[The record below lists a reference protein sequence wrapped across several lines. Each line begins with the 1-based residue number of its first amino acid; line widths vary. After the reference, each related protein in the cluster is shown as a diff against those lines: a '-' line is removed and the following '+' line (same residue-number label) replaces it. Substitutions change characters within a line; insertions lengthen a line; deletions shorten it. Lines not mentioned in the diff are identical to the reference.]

1 MIFSI
6 QGDVER
12 KLATISVAVAKGM
25 VAATAT
31 NPTQIVRS
39 IANYHVTVD
48 YGFIESPVG
57 NLLVSRNEHGLTSI
71 SFRGLPHEDW
81 TRNDG
86 AFDDA
91 REQLR
96 AYFAKELRVFTL
108 PLAPRGTPFQLDVW
122 RALRD
127 IPYGETRSYAQI
139 ARIIGKPDAIRAVGA
154 ANGANPLPIVV
165 PCHRVIGSNG
175 SLTGFGGGLA
185 AKRFLLD
192 LELYV

>member
-1 MIFSI
+1 M
-6 QGDVER
+6 
-12 KLATISVAVAKGM
+12 
-25 VAATAT
+25 
-31 NPTQIVRS
+31 
-39 IANYHVTVD
+39 D
-48 YGFIESPVG
+48 YSYLESPVG
-57 NLLVSRNEHGLTSI
+57 NLLVARNEQGLTAI
-71 SFRGLPHEDW
+71 SFRGTPEEDW
-81 TRNDG
+81 TRR
-86 AFDDA
+86 DDVFEDV

-96 AYFAKELRVFTL
+96 AYFAKKLRTFNL

-122 RALRD
+122 SALRQ
-127 IPYGETRSYAQI
+127 IPYGETRSYAQV
-139 ARIIGKPDAIRAVGA
+139 ARTIGKPEAIRAVGA

>member
-1 MIFSI
+1 MDYTRI
-6 QGDVER
+6 E
-12 KLATISVAVAKGM
+12 T
-25 VAATAT
+25 
-31 NPTQIVRS
+31 P
-39 IANYHVTVD
+39 IA
-48 YGFIESPVG
+48 
-57 NLLVSRNEHGLTSI
+57 NLLVARNERGITSI
-71 SFRGLPHEDW
+71 SFHGTEEDDW
-81 TRNDG
+81 VRNDD
-86 AFDDA
+86 AFDDI
-91 REQLR
+91 REQLN
-96 AYFAKELRVFTL
+96 AYFAKELRIFKL

-139 ARIIGKPDAIRAVGA
+139 ARVIGKPEAIRAVGA

-175 SLTGFGGGLA
+175 SLTGFGGGLE

>member
-1 MIFSI
+1 MDYTRI
-6 QGDVER
+6 E
-12 KLATISVAVAKGM
+12 T
-25 VAATAT
+25 
-31 NPTQIVRS
+31 P
-39 IANYHVTVD
+39 IA
-48 YGFIESPVG
+48 
-57 NLLVSRNEHGLTSI
+57 NLLVARNERGITSI
-71 SFRGLPHEDW
+71 SFRGTEEDDW
-81 TRNDG
+81 IRNDD
-86 AFDDA
+86 AFDDI
-91 REQLR
+91 REQLN
-96 AYFAKELRVFTL
+96 AYFAKELRIFKL

-175 SLTGFGGGLA
+175 SLTGFGGGLE